1 MYIYVH
7 MLIHSV
13 CMCVYIYI
21 LCSDCF
27 CFRHILLLM
36 TYLLALLLTHVFRQ
50 FLWHIH
56 RPCTANG
63 SPHLPYGRG
72 RWHGAMRG
80 DDQDGWNKIWRPSH
94 IVTIDMSE
102 KVSFLAMARW
112 NHPMKFPSERRPR
125 IETSAH
131 AGWPLAPL
139 HLPSARLPLERNGH
153 RGVHHRWG
161 AQPLN
166 QRFLNVKWLILPTLV
181 VIIHN

>member
-1 MYIYVH
+1 MYICWSIACV
-7 MLIHSV
+7 
-13 CMCVYIYI
+13 CVYIYI

-80 DDQDGWNKIWRPSH
+80 DDQDGWKKIWRPSH

-131 AGWPLAPL
+131 AGCLSPHCIFHPRDCLWSEWSPWSAPQVG
-139 HLPSARLPLERNGH
+139 SATSKPTVPERQMTHFAHTSSDHPQLSEG
-153 RGVHHRWG
+153 
-161 AQPLN
+161 
-166 QRFLNVKWLILPTLV
+166 
-181 VIIHN
+181 